1 MRHEIKIPIFFE
13 NLNILKRYLLNI
25 KNLKK
30 QHEDRYISSIYFDT
44 KDLTLANYNLEGIS
58 NRYKFRV
65 RWYNKNQ
72 NIFRYEIKKKIN
84 KLSQKKI
91 YLSKNSLGDN
101 IKDLFSNKN
110 LLLINKIDNEE
121 RFVIKNLNLL
131 PIIKV
136 EYLRNYLIYKNKV
149 RITIDHR
156 PTYEMKNGSHISNKK
171 DSNIIVEYKFDEI
184 DYDVAANLIKE
195 SYFNPKRFSKYI
207 KGLSMMNK
215 INYF

>member
-91 YLSKNSLGDN
+91 YFSKNSLGDN

-110 LLLINKIDNEE
+110 LLLINKIDKEE
-121 RFVIKNLNLL
+121 RFVIRNLNLL

-156 PTYEMKNGSHISNKK
+156 PTYEMKYGSHISKKK

-184 DYDVAANLIKE
+184 DYDIAANLIKE

-207 KGLSMMNK
+207 KGLSMMSK